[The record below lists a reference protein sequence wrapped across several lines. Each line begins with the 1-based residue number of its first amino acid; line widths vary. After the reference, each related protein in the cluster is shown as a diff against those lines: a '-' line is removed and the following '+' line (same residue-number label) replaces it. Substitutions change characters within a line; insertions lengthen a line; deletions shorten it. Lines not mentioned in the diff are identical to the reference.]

1 VLAARLTIQAPALPR
16 EQGRSNMTL
25 SSSLDNSFIGIDV
38 GGASLDV
45 AWHRGDS
52 AQYANRP
59 DAIAALVRRLQT
71 QPDIARIVV
80 EPTGGYEKAL
90 VKALRQAQLPVE
102 IIHTSRFAAYRTLV
116 GAKAKSDT
124 SDAKLLAS
132 YAAASDE
139 VRGRKAGHVELPEDA
154 VREALSELAS
164 RRDQLKHMIHAET
177 CRLGTVRL
185 AELREAI
192 TTHLEMLRA
201 EDKQMHQRML
211 LLVRQR
217 IDLQRDQRLL
227 KTIKGIGIKSTLA
240 FLASVPELGRVN
252 NKAAAA
258 LIGVAP
264 FVRQSGTMKAPARI
278 HGGRAAVRSIL
289 YMAAV
294 SASRHNPVLRPFY
307 ERLIA
312 KGKPPKVALIAV
324 LRRLVVFANAVLRSG
339 QPWKGAI
346 AA

>member
-1 VLAARLTIQAPALPR
+1 
-16 EQGRSNMTL
+16 MTL
-25 SSSLDNSFIGIDV
+25 SHLTDNTFVGIDV
-38 GGASLDV
+38 GGASLEV

-52 AQYANRP
+52 AHYANRP
-59 DAIAALVRRLQT
+59 DAIATLVRRLKA
-71 QPDIARIVV
+71 QPEITRIVV

-90 VKALRQAQLPVE
+90 VKALRQAQLPLE
-102 IIHTSRFAAYRTLV
+102 IIHTTRFKAYRELV
-116 GAKAKSDT
+116 GVKAKSDM
-124 SDAKLLAS
+124 SDARLLAA
-132 YAAASDE
+132 YAASPDE
-139 VRGRKAGHVELPEDA
+139 VRGRGPGYVKLPDDA
-154 VREALSELAS
+154 IREALAELAS

-185 AELREAI
+185 AELRQAI
-192 TTHLEMLRA
+192 TTHLEALRA
-201 EDKQMHQRML
+201 EDKQIHQMML
-211 LLVRQR
+211 ALVRQR
-217 IDLQRDQRLL
+217 ADLQRDQRLL
-227 KTIKGIGIKSTLA
+227 KTIKGIGVKSALV
-240 FLASVPELGRVN
+240 FLACVPELGRVD

-278 HGGRAAVRSIL
+278 HGGRAAVRSVL

-294 SASRHNPVLRPFY
+294 TASRHNPVLRPFY

-312 KGKPPKVALIAV
+312 NGKPPKLALVAV

-346 AA
+346 AT

>member
-1 VLAARLTIQAPALPR
+1 
-16 EQGRSNMTL
+16 MTL
-25 SSSLDNSFIGIDV
+25 SHSLDNTFIGIDV
-38 GGASLDV
+38 GGAGLDV

-52 AQYANRP
+52 AHYANRP
-59 DAIAALVRRLQT
+59 DAIAALVRRLQA
-71 QPDIARIVV
+71 QPGITRIVV

-90 VKALRQAQLPVE
+90 VQALRQAQLPVE
-102 IIHTSRFAAYRTLV
+102 IIHTSRFTAYRALV
-116 GAKAKSDT
+116 GVKAKSDS
-124 SDAKLLAS
+124 SDARLLAS
-132 YAAASDE
+132 YAAAPDE
-139 VRGRKAGHVELPEDA
+139 VRGRKASHVELPEDA
-154 VREALSELAS
+154 IREALSELAS

-192 TTHLEMLRA
+192 TTHLETLRA

-211 LLVRQR
+211 ALVRQR
-217 IDLQRDQRLL
+217 ADLQHDQRLL
-227 KTIKGIGIKSTLA
+227 KTIKGIGIKSALA
-240 FLASVPELGRVN
+240 FLASVPELGRVD

-264 FVRQSGTMKAPARI
+264 FARQSGTMNAPARI

-307 ERLIA
+307 ERLLA

-324 LRRLVVFANAVLRSG
+324 LRRLVVFANAVLKSG
-339 QPWKGAI
+339 QPWRGAI
-346 AA
+346 AS

>member
-1 VLAARLTIQAPALPR
+1 
-16 EQGRSNMTL
+16 M
-25 SSSLDNSFIGIDV
+25 DNTFVGIDV

-52 AQYANRP
+52 AHYANRP
-59 DAIAALVRRLQT
+59 DAIAALVRRLQAQT
-71 QPDIARIVV
+71 EITRIVV
-80 EPTGGYEKAL
+80 EPTGGYEKTL

-102 IIHTSRFAAYRTLV
+102 IIHTSRFTAYRALV
-116 GAKAKSDT
+116 GVKAKSDT
-124 SDAKLLAS
+124 SDAGLLAS
-132 YAAASDE
+132 YAAAPDE

-154 VREALSELAS
+154 IREALSELAS

-185 AELREAI
+185 VELREAI
-192 TTHLEMLRA
+192 TTHLETLRA

-211 LLVRQR
+211 ALVRQR
-217 IDLQRDQRLL
+217 ADLQRDQRLL
-227 KTIKGIGIKSTLA
+227 KTIKGIGMKSALA
-240 FLASVPELGRVN
+240 LLASVPELGRVD

-264 FVRQSGTMKAPARI
+264 FVRQSGTMNAPARI

-294 SASRHNPVLRPFY
+294 QPAGTIRCCAPSTS
-307 ERLIA
+307 
-312 KGKPPKVALIAV
+312 GSSPKVNHPSSPSSPCCAASWSSPMPSSNPASL
-324 LRRLVVFANAVLRSG
+324 G
-339 QPWKGAI
+339 KGPSHLDN
-346 AA
+346 

>member
-1 VLAARLTIQAPALPR
+1 
-16 EQGRSNMTL
+16 MTF
-25 SSSLDNSFIGIDV
+25 SSSLDNTFVGIDV

-52 AQYANRP
+52 AHYANRP
-59 DAIAALVRRLQT
+59 DAIAALVRRLQA
-71 QPDIARIVV
+71 QPEIRRIVV

-90 VKALRQAQLPVE
+90 VRALRQAQLPVE
-102 IIHTSRFAAYRTLV
+102 IIHTSRFTAYRALV
-116 GAKAKSDT
+116 GVKAKSDT
-124 SDAKLLAS
+124 SDARLLAS
-132 YAAASDE
+132 YAAAPDE

-154 VREALSELAS
+154 IREALSELAS

-185 AELREAI
+185 PELREAI
-192 TTHLEMLRA
+192 TTHLEALRA

-211 LLVRQR
+211 VLVRQR
-217 IDLQRDQRLL
+217 ADLQRDQRLL
-227 KTIKGIGIKSTLA
+227 KTIKGIGMKSALA
-240 FLASVPELGRVN
+240 FLASVPELGRVD

-264 FVRQSGTMKAPARI
+264 FVRQSGTMNAPARI

-307 ERLIA
+307 ERLVA
-312 KGKPPKVALIAV
+312 KGKPPKLALIAV
-324 LRRLVVFANAVLRSG
+324 LRRLVVFANAVLKSG
-339 QPWKGAI
+339 QPWRGAI
-346 AA
+346 AS

>member
-1 VLAARLTIQAPALPR
+1 
-16 EQGRSNMTL
+16 MTL
-25 SSSLDNSFIGIDV
+25 SHSLDNTFIGIDV
-38 GGASLDV
+38 GGANLDV

-52 AQYANRP
+52 AHYANRP
-59 DAIAALVRRLQT
+59 DAIAVLVRRLQA
-71 QPDIARIVV
+71 QPEITRIVV

-90 VKALRQAQLPVE
+90 VQALRQAQLPVE
-102 IIHTSRFAAYRTLV
+102 IIHTSRFAAYRALV
-116 GAKAKSDT
+116 GVKAKSDS
-124 SDAKLLAS
+124 SDARLLAS
-132 YAAASDE
+132 YAAAPDE

-192 TTHLEMLRA
+192 TTHLETLRA
-201 EDKQMHQRML
+201 EDKQMHHRML
-211 LLVRQR
+211 ALVRQR
-217 IDLQRDQRLL
+217 ADLQHDQRLL
-227 KTIKGIGIKSTLA
+227 KTIKGIGMKSALA
-240 FLASVPELGRVN
+240 FLASVPELGRVD

-264 FVRQSGTMKAPARI
+264 FVRQSGTMNAPARI
-278 HGGRAAVRSIL
+278 HGGRSAVRSIL

-294 SASRHNPVLRPFY
+294 SASRHNPVLRTFY
-307 ERLIA
+307 ERLLA

-324 LRRLVVFANAVLRSG
+324 LRRLVVFANAVLKSG
-339 QPWKGAI
+339 QPWRGAI

>member
-1 VLAARLTIQAPALPR
+1 
-16 EQGRSNMTL
+16 MTL
-25 SSSLDNSFIGIDV
+25 SDSLDNTFVGIDV
-38 GGASLDV
+38 GSASLDV

-52 AQYANRP
+52 AHYANRP
-59 DAIAALVRRLQT
+59 DAIVALIERLQAEPKLT
-71 QPDIARIVV
+71 RIVL
-80 EPTGGYEKAL
+80 EPTGGYEKTL
-90 VKALRQAQLPVE
+90 VRALRQARLPVE
-102 IIHTSRFAAYRTLV
+102 IIHTTRFKAYRQLV
-116 GAKAKSDT
+116 GVKAKSDT
-124 SDAKLLAS
+124 SDARILAS
-132 YAAASDE
+132 YAAAPDE
-139 VRGRKAGHVELPEDA
+139 VRGRKPGHVELPEDA

-177 CRLGTVRL
+177 CRLGTVRMT
-185 AELREAI
+185 ELRLAI
-192 TTHLEMLRA
+192 ENHLETLKA
-201 EDKQMHQRML
+201 DDKQVHLMMMAM
-211 LLVRQR
+211 VRQR
-217 IDLQRDQRLL
+217 LDLQRDQRLL
-227 KTIKGIGIKSTLA
+227 KTIKGIGVKSALA
-240 FLASVPELGRVN
+240 FLASVPELGRVD

-264 FVRQSGTMKAPARI
+264 FVRQSGTMNAPAHI

-294 SASRHNPVLRPFY
+294 AASRHNPVLRPFY
-307 ERLIA
+307 ERLLA